1 MYALKLRVYFT
12 VCKFKSNDRR
22 YLPPANIIVF
32 IGIKWL
38 ETFPLNQEKA
48 KDATLLTNILLE
60 VLANAIRKRNNSFK
74 EWKRSFYLQVMGL
87 STQNIQKNLQ
97 KNY

>member
-1 MYALKLRVYFT
+1 M
-12 VCKFKSNDRR
+12 
-22 YLPPANIIVF
+22 F

-38 ETFPLNQEKA
+38 KTFPLNQEKA
-48 KDATLLTNILLE
+48 KDVTLLTNILLE
-60 VLANAIRKRNNSFK
+60 VLANAIRKRNSSFK

>member
-1 MYALKLRVYFT
+1 MYALKLKVYFT
-12 VCKFKSNDRR
+12 ICKFKNNDRR
-22 YLPPANIIVF
+22 YLPPANLIPF

-38 ETFPLNQEKA
+38 KSFPLNQEKA
-48 KDATLLTNILLE
+48 KDATLLTNILLK
-60 VLANAIRKRNNSFK
+60 VLANAIRKRNSFK